1 MGFPGGSAWA
11 MAKDLAE
18 GVMLP
23 TERTWARL
31 LPPELDQVAFEI
43 ERALRDIRGNQPA
56 IDDMPAVQQRNRRIQ
71 RLNGALTMLRSYQ
84 MRRRPGGAPPAG
96 GGGG

>member
-31 LPPELDQVAFEI
+31 LAPELDQVAFEI

-71 RLNGALTMLRSYQ
+71 RLNGALTMLRSFQ
-84 MRRRPGGAPPAG
+84 MRRRPGGTPSAG
-96 GGGG
+96 GGRG

>member
-1 MGFPGGSAWA
+1 

-31 LPPELDQVAFEI
+31 LRPELDQVAFEI

-71 RLNGALTMLRSYQ
+71 RLNSALTMLRSFQ
-84 MRRRPGGAPPAG
+84 SRRRSGGTPAG

>member
-1 MGFPGGSAWA
+1 MGFPGGSAWS

-18 GVMLP
+18 GVLLP

-31 LPPELDQVAFEI
+31 MPAERDQVAFEI
-43 ERALRDIRGNQPA
+43 ERALREVRGNQPP
-56 IDDMPAVQQRNRRIQ
+56 IDDLPAVQQRNRRIQ